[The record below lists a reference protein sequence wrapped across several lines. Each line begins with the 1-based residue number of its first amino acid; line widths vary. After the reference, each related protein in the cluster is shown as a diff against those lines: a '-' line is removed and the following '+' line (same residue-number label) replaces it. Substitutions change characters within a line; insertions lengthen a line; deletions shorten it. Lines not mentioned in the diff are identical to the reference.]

1 MITNPKELD
10 LFNNYQ
16 KWSSVTIFNLP
27 EKAFMGW
34 KTVIIGSEAKVS
46 LSLNR
51 MKITIGEDFHYFPL
65 SDIDTVIF
73 SHNRVVM
80 TIPLLSELVNHNINV
95 IICDD
100 KNDPIGT
107 FLPFNGHS
115 LVFKRL
121 NQQLNWKVTRKKKL
135 WKLIIEQKLQSEI
148 DALMIEKKS
157 DTAIEQLKVYRDSVY
172 TDDQTNREAIGA
184 RTYFQAMFGESFTRD
199 QSIPVNYALNYGY
212 KIIAS
217 YISKCIASRGL
228 LTQLGIHHIGESNP
242 FNLTYDFVEPL
253 RVIIDLW
260 AVENITDS
268 FTTAH
273 KRELIDILHYKIM
286 LNDKWMRLNDAIE
299 DIVDSYI
306 AFLEERSNTILT
318 ITYSQRIKTE

>member
-16 KWSSVTIFNLP
+16 NGRLWPFLFPYRIS
-27 EKAFMGW
+27 FMGW

-46 LSLNR
+46 LTLNR
-51 MKITIGEDFHYFPL
+51 MKITVGEDFHYFPL

-73 SHNRVVM
+73 SHSRVVL
-80 TIPLLSELVNHNINV
+80 TIPLLSELVNHNINT
-95 IICDD
+95 IICDE
-100 KNDPIGT
+100 KNDPIGI

-115 LVFKRL
+115 LVFKKL
-121 NQQLNWKVTRKKKL
+121 NAQLNWKITRKKKL

-148 DALMIEKKS
+148 DALIIEKKS
-157 DTAIEQLKVYRDSVY
+157 TDVIAQLQLYRDSVY
-172 TDDQTNREAIGA
+172 TDDQTNREASGA
-184 RTYFQAMFGESFTRD
+184 RIYFQAMFGDEFTRD
-199 QSIPVNYALNYGY
+199 QNTPVNYALNYGY

-242 FNLTYDFVEPL
+242 FNLTYDFIEPL

-260 AVENITDS
+260 VVENITDS

-273 KRELIDILHYKIM
+273 KREIVDILHYKIM
-286 LNDKWMRLNDAIE
+286 INDKWIRLNDAIE

-306 AFLEERSNTILT
+306 AFLEERSNTVLT
-318 ITYSQRIKTE
+318 VTYSRRIQTE